1 MFSDISGYLLEL
13 REAFS
18 HHIVFGVGI
27 LLMGSYFMGR
37 LAEKVRLPAITGFI
51 LAGLLLGP
59 SCIGLVHQDLDETLA
74 TITEIA
80 LALIALVI
88 GSEFSLRK
96 LRAIGRPVVIITLF
110 QLFGAFILVTTGLVI
125 AGMRLEFAAILG
137 AIASATAP
145 AATVAIIR
153 ELKARGPFVDYLY
166 GIVALDDAGCV
177 LLFASVTAI
186 AGNSLGSGTGL
197 VHSVFHAVVEIFS
210 SLVLGALAG
219 WLLHLLTRGRKR
231 INEILIISLG
241 VILILSAISNSFH
254 LSALLASMAA
264 GAVLTNLSKKTHR
277 IINTLDSIAPPLYAA
292 FFAIAGTELNM
303 TVLTSPY
310 ILLMGGI
317 FVLARA
323 LGKIIGVHIGA
334 SAAHSDPLT
343 KKYLGYGML
352 PQAGVAIGLVLFLD
366 TIPYFVMNREITT
379 TLINIVLFSVL
390 VNELT
395 GPPLSRYAVI
405 HGAKLE

>member
-1 MFSDISGYLLEL
+1 MFSDLLRYLLEI

-59 SCIGLVHQDLDETLA
+59 SCIGLVHKDLDESLA
-74 TITEIA
+74 SITEIA

-88 GSEFSLRK
+88 GSEFSLKK
-96 LRAIGRPVVIITLF
+96 LRSVGKSVLIITLF
-110 QLFGAFILVTTGLVI
+110 Q
-125 AGMRLEFAAILG
+125 
-137 AIASATAP
+137 

-153 ELKARGPFVDYLY
+153 GLKARGPFVDHLY
-166 GIVALDDAGCV
+166 GIVALDDAGCI
-177 LLFASVTAI
+177 LLFAMVTAI
-186 AGNSLGSGTGL
+186 AGNSLGSGIGL
-197 VHSVFHAVVEIFS
+197 VHSTLRAVLEIFY
-210 SLVLGALAG
+210 SLLLGAVAG
-219 WLLHLLTRGRKR
+219 WFLHFLTKRKRR
-231 INEILIISLG
+231 INEVMISSLG
-241 VILILSAISNSFH
+241 VILILSAVSNSFH
-254 LSALLASMAA
+254 LSALLASMTA
-264 GAVLTNLSKKTHR
+264 GAVMANLSRKTYSIVHS
-277 IINTLDSIAPPLYAA
+277 LDSISPPLYAA
-292 FFAIAGTELNM
+292 FFAIAGAELSIS
-303 TVLTSPY
+303 VLASPQ

-323 LGKIIGVHIGA
+323 AGKIFGVRFGA
-334 SAAHSDPLT
+334 SAAHSDPLI
-343 KKYLGYGML
+343 KKYLGFGML

-366 TIPYFVMNREITT
+366 TMPYFALHHEITT

-390 VNELT
+390 VNELA
-395 GPPLSRYAVI
+395 GPPISRYSVV